1 MNFNDTD
8 VFRTKKESNPMTQQF
23 DLLESTREAS
33 ISTQTCCILVCI
45 AKAKTKNILNVHQ

>member
-1 MNFNDTD
+1 MIQMCLEQK
-8 VFRTKKESNPMTQQF
+8 RKKESNPMTQQF

-45 AKAKTKNILNVHQ
+45 AKAKTKNILSVHQ